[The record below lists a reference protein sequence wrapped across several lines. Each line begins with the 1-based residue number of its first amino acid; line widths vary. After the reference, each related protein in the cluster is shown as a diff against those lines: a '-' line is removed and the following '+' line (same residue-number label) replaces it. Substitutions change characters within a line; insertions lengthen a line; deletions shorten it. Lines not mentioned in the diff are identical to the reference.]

1 VKGFPAEGTWVAPFT
16 TFYGLFDRSVAHGG
30 RHPWDLTPRW
40 AGPPEGL
47 DLSTPLNFVST
58 NDTTGGNSGSP
69 VVDRKGEFVGI
80 LFDGNI
86 HSLAWR
92 YYFSD
97 ERARSVSVDAR
108 GILEALKK
116 VYRADALVEELLAP

>member
-1 VKGFPAEGTWVAPFT
+1 M
-16 TFYGLFDRSVAHGG
+16 
-30 RHPWDLTPRW
+30 
-40 AGPPEGL
+40 
-47 DLSTPLNFVST
+47 
-58 NDTTGGNSGSP
+58 
-69 VVDRKGEFVGI
+69 GI

-92 YYFSD
+92 YYYSD